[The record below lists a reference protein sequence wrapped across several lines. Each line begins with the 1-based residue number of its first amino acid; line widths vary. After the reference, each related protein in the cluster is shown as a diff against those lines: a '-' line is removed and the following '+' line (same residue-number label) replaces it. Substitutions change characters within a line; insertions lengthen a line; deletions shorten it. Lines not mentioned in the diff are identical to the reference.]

1 MAMSFLGT
9 QPLSTH
15 VPPVPPLSSLEMKS
29 RGSSHSAT
37 FAPART
43 FGAHGQPS
51 VREPCCRKHLSLTES
66 AAPWKAQHGPGV

>member
-9 QPLSTH
+9 QPLRTQ

-37 FAPART
+37 LAPA
-43 FGAHGQPS
+43 GMWSLHGLHAGPEQHDRILQAGTRS
-51 VREPCCRKHLSLTES
+51 RMHTLT
-66 AAPWKAQHGPGV
+66 G